1 MSGCDSCISSW
12 GCCPPASI
20 EGYGAFMQGH
30 GRRVVLQKDAWLHAL
45 QALAA
50 DESAAAHAPQPQAS
64 GKSHTHAG
72 DALPAAA
79 LQQVSMA
86 IARPTTSYLAQSVDA
101 SVMAYCALHFRQRT
115 SGIFARLAPGVQSSL
130 TMVLQLHSGSLG
142 VLCHCCPRSSSTRS
156 RAGI

>member
-1 MSGCDSCISSW
+1 
-12 GCCPPASI
+12 
-20 EGYGAFMQGH
+20 MQGH

-79 LQQVSMA
+79 LQQVSMDLLLVPPQA
-86 IARPTTSYLAQSVDA
+86 IWRNLWT
-101 SVMAYCALHFRQRT
+101 
-115 SGIFARLAPGVQSSL
+115 RL
-130 TMVLQLHSGSLG
+130 
-142 VLCHCCPRSSSTRS
+142 
-156 RAGI
+156 